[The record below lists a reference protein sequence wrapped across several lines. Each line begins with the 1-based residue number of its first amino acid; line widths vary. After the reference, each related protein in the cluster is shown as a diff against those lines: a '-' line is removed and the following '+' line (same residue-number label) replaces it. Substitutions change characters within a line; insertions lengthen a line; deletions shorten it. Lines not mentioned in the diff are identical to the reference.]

1 MTTMHWVRLVRIA
14 DRAPVYMD
22 RTVEVIG
29 RNQYVMWQLGMGAD
43 GVL

>member
-22 RTVEVIG
+22 RTVEV
-29 RNQYVMWQLGMGAD
+29 MGLESVFQVAAWNES
-43 GVL
+43 GV